1 MILLDDL
8 ILRKAKRHVSVLDD
22 LFLVKVYTLKQ
33 NMKMGA
39 FSVPH
44 LIRLSNTSLMI
55 SNKKMISNTFIRQRK
70 IISIKNSAI

>member
-1 MILLDDL
+1 VILLDDL

-44 LIRLSNTSLMI
+44 LIRLSNTSFLSYPISNTINYNVSMI
-55 SNKKMISNTFIRQRK
+55 SNKK
-70 IISIKNSAI
+70 